1 MLDDA
6 EEIMPERV
14 AIKQARN
21 LFTENLRFPEE
32 G

>member
-1 MLDDA
+1 MDEM

-14 AIKQARN
+14 AIMSARN
-21 LFTENLRFPEE
+21 RHTVNLRFPEE